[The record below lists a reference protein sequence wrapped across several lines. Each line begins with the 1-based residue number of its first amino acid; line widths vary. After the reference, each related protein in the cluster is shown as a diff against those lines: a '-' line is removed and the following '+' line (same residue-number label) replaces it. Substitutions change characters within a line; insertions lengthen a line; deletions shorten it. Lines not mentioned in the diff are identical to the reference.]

1 MEAEK
6 EFGDTFILGMNSK
19 AGTIIAIF
27 GVRRKDSGMRIS
39 SSYRFSRQ
47 SSLASAS
54 TRRKEVNIVVK
65 EVARGDIE
73 DRHVTKHIHRER
85 F

>member
-19 AGTIIAIF
+19 AETIIAIF

-47 SSLASAS
+47 SPLASAS
-54 TRRKEVNIVVK
+54 TRWKEVNIVVK
-65 EVARGDIE
+65 EVARGDIA